1 MRLNVSEH
9 QPTNASLQR
18 RLFNKR
24 APFVFGRGT
33 ISTSEER
40 ERSAKLNEIFP
51 EKILSRHDSSHWH
64 GALERWMLLPRDS
77 WCIKKKT
84 SPWRKLDLNPN
95 QWAHESV
102 MCRDTDPNRPRVNIR
117 TSQIKDK
124 TQQSVWV
131 LIRCSS
137 SPEQF
142 AVTQIILSCLIG
154 KSNDWIFFRAAY
166 LQFILPSSCCSCR
179 CRM

>member
-9 QPTNASLQR
+9 QPTAASLQR

-40 ERSAKLNEIFP
+40 ERSSKLNEIFP
-51 EKILSRHDSSHWH
+51 WKDSELT
-64 GALERWMLLPRDS
+64 ATRLITLTRWMLLPRDS

-84 SPWRKLDLNPN
+84 APWRKLDLNPN

-102 MCRDTDPNRPRVNIR
+102 MCRDTDPNRPRGNIR

-142 AVTQIILSCLIG
+142 TVTQIILSCLIG
-154 KSNDWIFFRAAY
+154 KSNDLIFFRAAY